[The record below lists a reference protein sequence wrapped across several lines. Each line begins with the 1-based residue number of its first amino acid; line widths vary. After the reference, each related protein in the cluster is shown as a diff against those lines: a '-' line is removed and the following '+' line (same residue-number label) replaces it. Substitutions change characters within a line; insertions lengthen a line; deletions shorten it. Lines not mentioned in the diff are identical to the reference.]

1 MKVKKVIDICKRSK
15 ILATFFVNEDEQWLC
30 DGYAA
35 YSICDLPVLTEEY
48 ICSLYDISDKQRDK
62 IHFKINT
69 KAPATLCLDDTDL
82 KEVQAMPKNLG
93 VSLSGIGLCVP
104 FMTDE
109 GIVFIQRQYLEPLL
123 DVPENE
129 MLFFCR
135 KDTDG
140 RKYIAVKLGMLL
152 SAVIASVTISDSI
165 VDDLRTIYGAAKIA
179 NDNQKMPSAAMQEN
193 ENAEETTA

>member
-82 KEVQAMPKNLG
+82 KEVQVMPKNLG

-129 MLFFCR
+129 MLFYSR
-135 KDTDG
+135 HDSNGKQ
-140 RKYIAVKLGMLL
+140 YIAVKIGLL
-152 SAVIASVTISDSI
+152 LNAVIASVTINDDI
-165 VDDLRTIYGAAKIA
+165 VNELRLIYGAAKMA
-179 NDNQKMPSAAMQEN
+179 NDNQKNAGFPVQEN

>member
-1 MKVKKVIDICKRSK
+1 MKVKKAIGICKK
-15 ILATFFVNEDEQWLC
+15 TKNIATFFTNEAEQWLC
-30 DGYAA
+30 DGNAA
-35 YSICDLPVLTEEY
+35 YTIYELPILTEEY
-48 ICSLYDISDKQRDK
+48 ICSLYDINDTQRDK

-69 KAPATLCLDDTDL
+69 APPRNLCLDDTDL
-82 KEVQAMPKNLG
+82 QEVHAVPMNIG
-93 VSLSGIGLCVP
+93 VDLSGIGLCIP

-123 DVPENE
+123 DVPVSE
-129 MLFFCR
+129 MLFYCR
-135 KDTDG
+135 NDSDG

-193 ENAEETTA
+193 ENVEEATA